1 MKPWLINVINYDDNI
16 DNALLNLKLQLVN
29 DMINIEDYHESLLDA
44 FMIAKYFERCGDR
57 CVNIAKSVI
66 FFQNWSIG
74 GSMAKIVII
83 EDEEDIRELVLY
95 SLKSNQLEGLG
106 FASGQEF
113 FKADLAE
120 GEIDLIL
127 LDVMLPDED
136 GLQIL
141 AKLRSDHRYEDLPII
156 MLTARSSEMDKVKA
170 LDLGADDYVVKPFGI
185 LELISR
191 INARL
196 RRSKSNDLLV
206 FNEIT
211 IDQSRYEVK
220 VNNQLIELQME

>member
-1 MKPWLINVINYDDNI
+1 
-16 DNALLNLKLQLVN
+16 
-29 DMINIEDYHESLLDA
+29 
-44 FMIAKYFERCGDR
+44 
-57 CVNIAKSVI
+57 
-66 FFQNWSIG
+66 
-74 GSMAKIVII
+74 MAKIVII

-120 GEIDLIL
+120 GKIDLIL

-220 VNNQLIELQME
+220 VNNQLIELPNKEYELLLYLMKNQNLLVSRDSLLLKIWGYDYEGESRTLDIHISNLRKNLGDYAGYIQTVRGQGFKLGSKNA